1 VVFLKNSIKTMRERA
16 GLTQTVLAEKMG
28 VDQSAISQWEQGFVF
43 PTVSNLKRLAN
54 ILSCST
60 DELLTPSD

>member
-1 VVFLKNSIKTMRERA
+1 MKNSIKTMRERA

-28 VDQSAISQWEQGFVF
+28 VDQSAISQWEQGSVF